1 MKHIIFCV
9 ALVLGFQ
16 QTAYA
21 QSANPPIVPV
31 EKAPYHVPVFQNE
44 YVTLLN
50 VFIPPSRTSGYH
62 RHALDSVGILL
73 ADAERTSQ
81 TIGTIGDKPTVAVRR
96 RRGSVSYSGYSKQ
109 ENVHTVTNTG
119 STPFH
124 NIVIEIMDPT
134 PGRYTASTRADGYTQ
149 VLDNARVRGWRLALE
164 PGQSVPAIT
173 QSAPGIRIVVDGGE
187 IVESVSGQP
196 DRGMA
201 LRYGE
206 FYWQDAGTTRA
217 IRNNG
222 MSRIDV
228 LEFEFK

>member
-81 TIGTIGDKPTVAVRR
+81 TIGTIGDKPT
-96 RRGSVSYSGYSKQ
+96 
-109 ENVHTVTNTG
+109 
-119 STPFH
+119 
-124 NIVIEIMDPT
+124 
-134 PGRYTASTRADGYTQ
+134 
-149 VLDNARVRGWRLALE
+149 
-164 PGQSVPAIT
+164 
-173 QSAPGIRIVVDGGE
+173 
-187 IVESVSGQP
+187 
-196 DRGMA
+196 
-201 LRYGE
+201 
-206 FYWQDAGTTRA
+206 RA